1 MHFTQASSSS
11 EVSTIQAEESE
22 SLLSTWRAMEALVTL
37 GLVKNLGVSHFHE
50 VPLRQ
55 LLANATIMPVLNEVE
70 LHPYLT
76 QPTLVTF
83 CENHDIHLVAALPL
97 GEVRTSAMQWKW
109 ILKRNA

>member
-1 MHFTQASSSS
+1 MNTVQ
-11 EVSTIQAEESE
+11 EEESE
-22 SLLSTWRAMEALVTL
+22 SLLSSWRAMEALVTL

-50 VPLRQ
+50 VPLKQ

-97 GEVRTSAMQWKW
+97 GEVRTFAE
-109 ILKRNA
+109 KRRWHMFVLA